1 MRRDKVGDSCFGEL
15 LTKAFSWHQSW
26 EKGKEAKAR
35 DSRFD
40 FRCAGSPFGSWLG
53 CFAGNI
59 SVHFC
64 VGLLLIL

>member
-40 FRCAGSPFGSWLG
+40 FRCAGSPFGSWLDVLLAIFQ
-53 CFAGNI
+53 CI
-59 SVHFC
+59 SVWGFF
-64 VGLLLIL
+64 